1 MIFINENDRNPDM
14 SWRDFQVCSQ
24 LKLLTSLP
32 ETGKVRCLLI
42 IHFIWSVLVSFSFS
56 NLSNQWC
63 RVLPLPC
70 VSKSSAPLNC
80 DLPEAWSLFLSAFMA
95 LLKKYKC
102 MQLIFCF
109 QLYSSSFFFTLTD
122 AIGDCFH
129 RGARQVPWE
138 VKNFLWFHRM
148 KTHFHGPKWRTNQI

>member
-24 LKLLTSLP
+24 LKLQTSLP
-32 ETGKVRCLLI
+32 ETGKVRCLII

-56 NLSNQWC
+56 NLSNQCC

-70 VSKSSAPLNC
+70 VSKLSAPLNC
-80 DLPEAWSLFLSAFMA
+80 DLSEAWSLFLSAFMS
-95 LLKKYKC
+95 LLKKYKF
-102 MQLIFCF
+102 MQLICSF

-129 RGARQVPWE
+129 RGSRQVPWE
-138 VKNFLWFHRM
+138 VTNFLWFHRM
-148 KTHFHGPKWRTNQI
+148 KTNFHGPKWRMNQI